1 LGVTRIGHGCSA
13 VQDPALI
20 KRLAA
25 DRVLVECCLTSNYH
39 TGAVKNGRPHPIYA
53 FLEAGVPV
61 AVCTDNTTVSRTHQT
76 AENARLVEK
85 LSLDEIA
92 EIHDQARAHSFIRDV
107 RPASVTAV

>member
-1 LGVTRIGHGCSA
+1 MK
-13 VQDPALI
+13 DPALV

-39 TGAVKNGRPHPIYA
+39 TGAVKRGHPHPIFT

-76 AENARLVEK
+76 EENAK
-85 LSLDEIA
+85 LAETLALAEIA
-92 EIHDQARAHSFIRDV
+92 AIHDRARAHSFIRDV
-107 RPASVTAV
+107 RPP